1 LAVTNLRQRL
11 ITSLLLIPVVI
22 LATWFDKPVSWLTIG
37 AVIWGGLALFEFY
50 RLVRNSNLQLQ
61 PLRVFG
67 ITWGMVLVASP
78 HLTGFVSPATI
89 ITAGIILSL
98 IWLLFNPQKESAFSA
113 WAWTVAGVMY
123 VGLLLSYLVA
133 LRLLPDGAGWVFL
146 ALFSTFAS
154 DSAAFFAGSLCG
166 KHKLAPNIS
175 PHKTWE
181 GAAGGMA
188 GGMLLAPLVAM
199 VFHLPISWMEAVILG
214 LLVSAFGQMGD
225 LAESLFKR
233 NMKAKDSGKSI
244 PGHGGCLD
252 RMDSV
257 VFASIVVY
265 YYVLWLV

>member
-1 LAVTNLRQRL
+1 MAVTNLKQRL
-11 ITSLLLIPVVI
+11 VTSLILIPVVI
-22 LATWFDKPVSWLTIG
+22 LATWFDEPFSWLTLG

-50 RLVRNSNLQLQ
+50 RLVNNSTLEIR
-61 PLRVFG
+61 PLTVFG
-67 ITWGMVLVASP
+67 IIWGMVLVASP
-78 HLTGFVSPATI
+78 NFTGAIPPATI
-89 ITAGIILSL
+89 MTTGVVLSL
-98 IWLLFNPQKESAFSA
+98 VWLLFRKRKESAFGA
-113 WAWTVAGVMY
+113 WAWTTAGVMY

-146 ALFSTFAS
+146 VLFSTFAS
-154 DSAAFFAGSLCG
+154 DSAAFFAGSLWG
-166 KHKLAPNIS
+166 RHRLAPNIS

-181 GAAGGMA
+181 GAVGGLA
-188 GGMLLAPLVAM
+188 GGMLVAPLVTL
-199 VFHLPISWMEAVILG
+199 VFSLPVSWVETVILG

-233 NMKAKDSGKSI
+233 NMKAKDSGNSI